1 MDMKRDRSL
10 ATFEGTVEQGRI
22 RLSDN
27 VRLPEKTRV
36 FVVVPDLEVERLA
49 RVASPRLANKHE
61 ASDFKLEVFEAPDD
75 AKL

>member
-1 MDMKRDRSL
+1 MDKKQDRGF

-22 RLSDN
+22 RLSGN

-49 RVASPRLANKHE
+49 RVASPRLANKHQS
-61 ASDFKLEVFEAPDD
+61 SDFKLEVFEARDD